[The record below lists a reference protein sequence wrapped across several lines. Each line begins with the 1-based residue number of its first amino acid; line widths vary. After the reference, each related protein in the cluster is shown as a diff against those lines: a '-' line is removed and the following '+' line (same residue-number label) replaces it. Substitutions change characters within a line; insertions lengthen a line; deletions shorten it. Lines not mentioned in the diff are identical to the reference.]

1 VTGDLILDTS
11 AVVAHLRG
19 KPEATA
25 PMRRALEED
34 RTLYLPLTAWGELLY
49 GAYHGEREARKLANL
64 EEFARV
70 TVRLLPN
77 ERTAE
82 AYARAKQALGEHRG
96 NDPRKRPVDR
106 GLRAGAWLASGG
118 PRRTF

>member
-25 PMRRALEED
+25 HLRRALAED

-49 GAYHGEREARKLANL
+49 GAYHGDRETRELADL

-82 AYARAKQALGEHRG
+82 AYARAKQALVSIGQMIPENDLWIAAYALEHALQ
-96 NDPRKRPVDR
+96 DWTKAP
-106 GLRAGAWLASGG
+106 
-118 PRRTF
+118 